1 MQQQPSITSPPAFH
15 IMIKPRGPI
24 CNLGC
29 EYCYFLSKSKLYPE
43 SEFRMSEETLDRFTR
58 QYIESQRVPE
68 ITFGWQGGE
77 PTLMGLDFFKK
88 VVELQK
94 KYRKPGMKITNALQT
109 NGTLLDEDWCH
120 FLREESFLVGLSLDG
135 PRQMH
140 DAYRKDQGGKPTFD
154 RVMAGLMLLKQNKV
168 EFNILAT
175 VHAANAGNPLEVYR
189 FFRDEAGVQFIQ
201 FIPIVELDNETGYQ
215 EGGRVTSRSVS
226 ARQYGEFLTTIFD
239 EWIRVDVGK
248 VFVQI
253 FDVALGAWSNLPA
266 GLCIFDQ
273 TCGTALVLEH
283 NGDLYSCDHYV
294 EPHYLLGN
302 IENQD
307 LVTLVGLEQQKRFG
321 DAKRDGLPRYCRECE
336 VRFICNGGCPK
347 NRIRRTP
354 DGEAGLNYLCKGY
367 RAFFNH
373 IDQPMKIMA
382 SLLQKGQPPAR
393 IMQVMSGEIPEQ
405 VLSQGSKKS
414 SHRRRKR

>member
-1 MQQQPSITSPPAFH
+1 
-15 IMIKPRGPI
+15 
-24 CNLGC
+24 
-29 EYCYFLSKSKLYPE
+29 
-43 SEFRMSEETLDRFTR
+43 
-58 QYIESQRVPE
+58 
-68 ITFGWQGGE
+68 
-77 PTLMGLDFFKK
+77 
-88 VVELQK
+88 
-94 KYRKPGMKITNALQT
+94 MKITNALQT